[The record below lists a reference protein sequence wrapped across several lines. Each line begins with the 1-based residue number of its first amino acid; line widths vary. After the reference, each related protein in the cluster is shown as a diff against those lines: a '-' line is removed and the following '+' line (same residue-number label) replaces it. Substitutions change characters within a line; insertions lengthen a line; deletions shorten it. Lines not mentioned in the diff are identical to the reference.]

1 MSKTYIVRWTST
13 TYYTQEVQAD
23 SEDDARNKVFHKSV
37 DIPVVL
43 DYTSGVRTLQS
54 IEEKL

>member
-1 MSKTYIVRWTST
+1 MSKTYTVRWTST

-23 SEDDARNKVFHKSV
+23 SEDDARNKVFDKSV

-43 DYTSGVRTLQS
+43 DYTSGVRMLQS